1 VSILIWTWSCI
12 LAPTIAAIAVRLFK
26 KPAYYINIIGMLISL
41 CSAVMLLVLL
51 KTDLVN
57 IYLYTWLSAGVDFD
71 FGFWLD
77 SLSIYMTLIVTT
89 ISLAVHIYSI
99 GYMKG
104 DPHINRYFSYVSLFT
119 TAMLLLVLSDNLLM
133 LFFGWEGVGVCS
145 YLLIGYWYQKAYPE
159 AASYKAFLV
168 NRIADVAMVIGM
180 ALLVYYVG
188 SLNYTILLKRL
199 DLIDG
204 MLFGLPIREWVCL
217 SVLLASMGKSA
228 QMPLHIW
235 LPDSMAGPTPISALI
250 HAATMVTAGVY
261 LICRLS
267 FLFVD
272 ASFTNTIMLL
282 IGSSQM
288 FLMGMLALS
297 AFDIKRIV
305 AFSTLSQLGM
315 MMMCVAVSGYTTAIF
330 HLGTHAFFKSLL
342 FLVSGAVIVL
352 SDHEQD
358 IRYTSSI
365 RQQPM
370 IKYGLLIGC
379 LALSGV
385 PPLSGF
391 FSKDLVIYS
400 LNQSNIAGIS
410 YAKVMMFLSVIV
422 SAAYSARLYFV
433 VASPRKNQ
441 PNITSV
447 DMTMSGILV
456 MLIAGS
462 VASGWLLL
470 AYLGWLS
477 VPLADQ
483 GYLFSAFSLL
493 KEAPSHFGIYGIFI
507 GWISVYMAYVIY
519 PGIPYQLTQKLP
531 IFYKVLKYE
540 YGFNAVADYIVV
552 PSYQGLSN
560 YFATQVDQ
568 KWIDRYSVMV
578 LPKLTQYLGKVFR
591 QLHQGKIYEYAA
603 WMGLLVIALVII
615 Y

>member
-1 VSILIWTWSCI
+1 MLVS
-12 LAPTIAAIAVRLFK
+12 FF
-26 KPAYYINIIGMLISL
+26 
-41 CSAVMLLVLL
+41 SAVMMLLAL
-51 KTDLVN
+51 KTNLVN

-77 SLSIYMTLIVTT
+77 SLSIYMTLIVTS
-89 ISLAVHIYSI
+89 ISFAVHIYSI

-168 NRIADVAMVIGM
+168 NRIADVAMVVGM
-180 ALLVYYVG
+180 ALLIYYVG
-188 SLNYTILLKRL
+188 SLNYTILLKRV

-204 MLFGLPIREWVCL
+204 MLLGLSIKEWICL
-217 SVLLASMGKSA
+217 CILLASMGKSA

-267 FLFVD
+267 FLFAD
-272 ASFTNTIMLL
+272 AGFTNMIMLL

-288 FLMGMLALS
+288 FLMGLLALS

-315 MMMCVAVSGYTTAIF
+315 MMMCAAVGGYTTAIF

-352 SDHEQD
+352 SEHEQD

-365 RQQPM
+365 RHQPL
-370 IKYGLLIGC
+370 IKYSLLVGC

-391 FSKDLVIYS
+391 FSKDLVIHS
-400 LNQSNIAGIS
+400 LNESNMNGILF
-410 YAKVMMFLSVIV
+410 AKVMMFLSVIV

-433 VASPRKNQ
+433 VANPGKNE
-441 PNITSV
+441 PKRSSIDFS
-447 DMTMSGILV
+447 MSGILV
-456 MLIAGS
+456 LLTVGS
-462 VASGWLLL
+462 LMSGWLLL
-470 AYLGWLS
+470 GYLDWLS

-483 GYLFSAFSLL
+483 NDIFSAFSLL
-493 KEAPSHFGIYGIFI
+493 QEAPYHYGVYGIAI
-507 GWISVYMAYVIY
+507 GWLSVYMAYIIY
-519 PGIPYQLTQKLP
+519 PGIPHQLTKHLP
-531 IFYKVLKYE
+531 VLYQVLRYE
-540 YGFNAVADYIVV
+540 FGFNVLSERLIV
-552 PSYQGLSN
+552 PSYRGLSN
-560 YFATQVDQ
+560 YFATQIDQ
-568 KWIDRYSVMV
+568 KMIDHYGVMA
-578 LPKLTQYLGKVFR
+578 LPKLSQYLGIVLR
-591 QLHQGKIYEYAA
+591 QLHRGKVYEYAA
-603 WMGLLVIALVII
+603 WIGLLVIALVII